1 MQTVSLSLRAKM
13 VCSRVGLE
21 GQRIGVSRDAAKHTK
36 FSLLSL
42 ITIFITPTYF
52 HVKMIMYVLLF
63 NMVGIAQFFT
73 VSFDEEKE
81 CPSAIFFTVIY

>member
-1 MQTVSLSLRAKM
+1 MVS
-13 VCSRVGLE
+13 SRVGLE
-21 GQRIGVSRDAAKHTK
+21 GKRIWVSRDAAKHTK

-63 NMVGIAQFFT
+63 NMDKGIAQFCT